1 MNKPLSTSLAEAIAA
16 KHPEVL
22 IRPPPP
28 PSSRPSRVPVY
39 DNPKPLHAL
48 PPPEGPDRTLVEK
61 NEQAPGRKRKKRVVL
76 SADERAAAVKRVLAG
91 ETAAAVSAD
100 IGVSV
105 SGIQYWV
112 REAKAQ
118 AEKDTRKRF
127 EGNDIAKL
135 SAELS
140 EALNLQRAA
149 AERVK
154 VLKAQLRRL
163 LEE

>member
-1 MNKPLSTSLAEAIAA
+1 
-16 KHPEVL
+16 
-22 IRPPPP
+22 
-28 PSSRPSRVPVY
+28 
-39 DNPKPLHAL
+39 
-48 PPPEGPDRTLVEK
+48 
-61 NEQAPGRKRKKRVVL
+61 
-76 SADERAAAVKRVLAG
+76 
-91 ETAAAVSAD
+91 
-100 IGVSV
+100 
-105 SGIQYWV
+105 V

-149 AERVK
+149 ADRVK